1 MPKQPNTTL
10 INHQDNQLVVN
21 QSLANATNE
30 LLKELEITGRSR
42 YSVCLEAGITRQT
55 LSRMRK
61 GDMTI
66 SLNTIAKVFR
76 VFHKSVHI
84 LAVDLWVD

>member
-10 INHQDNQLVVN
+10 VYHRDNQLVAN
-21 QSLANATNE
+21 QSLADTTNE

-61 GDMTI
+61 GDMT
-66 SLNTIAKVFR
+66 LTLQTIDKFFR
-76 VFHKSVHI
+76 VLGKQIHISV
-84 LAVDLWVD
+84 VDSD

>member
-1 MPKQPNTTL
+1 MPKQPNTVL
-10 INHQDNQLVVN
+10 ANHHANQLVVN
-21 QSLANATNE
+21 RSLADVTNE

-61 GDMTI
+61 GDITI
-66 SLNTIAKVFR
+66 SLQTIAKVFR
-76 VFHKSVHI
+76 VFGKLVDI
-84 LAVDLWVD
+84 AAVDI